1 MTLKEFL
8 DIREHRFDKDELTK
22 SDGYVYHYANGWTDA
37 VKDIQRC
44 LERHGFNLEIPLE

>member
-8 DIREHRFDKDELTK
+8 DIREHRFDDAKTETANEL
-22 SDGYVYHYANGWTDA
+22 YHVYAEGWTDA
-37 VKDIQRC
+37 VKDIRMC

>member
-8 DIREHRFDKDELTK
+8 EIREHRFDDLGPE
-22 SDGYVYHYANGWTDA
+22 DPYYRIYANGWTDA
-37 VKDIQRC
+37 VKDIRRC